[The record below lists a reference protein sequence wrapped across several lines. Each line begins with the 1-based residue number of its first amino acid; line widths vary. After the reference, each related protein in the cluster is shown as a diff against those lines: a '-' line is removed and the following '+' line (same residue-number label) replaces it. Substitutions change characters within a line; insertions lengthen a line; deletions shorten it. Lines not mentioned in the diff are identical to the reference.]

1 MGESFRQSETFQY
14 SEMER
19 LWIDLRCTEHVPSL
33 RDSVDFQPTPGLT
46 SWVNYVPPLKGLS
59 FGSFCPY
66 EEGQSFAGLLILPQS
81 DVSK

>member
-33 RDSVDFQPTPGLT
+33 RDSVDFPAYPGLT
-46 SWVNYVPPLKGLS
+46 SWVIMFRP
-59 FGSFCPY
+59 
-66 EEGQSFAGLLILPQS
+66 
-81 DVSK
+81 